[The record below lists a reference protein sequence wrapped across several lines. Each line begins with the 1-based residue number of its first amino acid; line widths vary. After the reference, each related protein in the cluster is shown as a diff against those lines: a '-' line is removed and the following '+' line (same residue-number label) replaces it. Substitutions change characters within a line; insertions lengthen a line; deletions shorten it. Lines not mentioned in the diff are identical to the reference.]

1 MSTYL
6 LLQKIVVI
14 ELKGIH
20 IYHLHIN
27 ELHCRSRTFTST
39 SKTQQ
44 KFSVISDLK
53 KLRRQTLPNTM
64 ETAIIISSDARN
76 EYLDLVKTQISDEM
90 LDIVGFVIPENKVLS
105 DKLNIIIAQN
115 KGGSDKVDS
124 IIAQNKGLSDKLDI
138 IIAQNKESSQQLQI
152 QDNKLDALLQILCN
166 ETKN

>member
-6 LLQKIVVI
+6 ILQKIVVI

-27 ELHCRSRTFTST
+27 YKVYIMST

-44 KFSVISDLK
+44 KFRVISDLK

-90 LDIVGFVIPENKVLS
+90 LDIVVFVIPENKVLS

-115 KGGSDKVDS
+115 KGGSDKVVS
-124 IIAQNKGLSDKLDI
+124 IIAQNKEL
-138 IIAQNKESSQQLQI
+138 SQQLQI
-152 QDNKLDALLQILCN
+152 QDKKLDALLQILCN